1 MAKEKVSAVSNQGYI
16 VSLQEVLIRQEEHI
30 ILRDVDFSVKP
41 GEFVYMIGRVG
52 SGKSSLLKTLYGE
65 IPLREGNGFAV
76 GYDLRKLKSK
86 DIPWLRRRMGIIFQD
101 FQLLIDRNVYDNL
114 LFVLKATG
122 WKNNMEMD
130 HRIRQVLSEVDMVHK
145 GYKMPHQL
153 SGCEQ
158 QRIAIARALLN
169 KPDLILADEPTGNLD
184 PDTSDELMKLLHQIC
199 NSDDG
204 KAVIMATHNYNLI
217 KKYPGRTVK
226 CEDTR
231 LTEAQQEEIDFDQL
245 M

>member
-1 MAKEKVSAVSNQGYI
+1 MKEDKVATVNNAGHI
-16 VSLQEVLIRQEEHI
+16 VDLENALIRQEEHI
-30 ILRDVDFSVKP
+30 ILRDVNLTIKP
-41 GEFVYMIGRVG
+41 GEFLYMIGRVG

-65 IPLREGNGFAV
+65 IPLREGSGFAV
-76 GYDLRKLKSK
+76 GYDLLKIK
-86 DIPWLRRRMGIIFQD
+86 AKHIPWLRRRMGIIFQD

-122 WKNNMEMD
+122 WKNQVEMD
-130 HRIRQVLSEVDMVHK
+130 HRIREVLSEVDMVHK

-153 SGCEQ
+153 SGGEQ
-158 QRIAIARALLN
+158 QRVAIARALLN

-199 NSDDG
+199 KDG
-204 KAVIMATHNYNLI
+204 RTVIMATHNYNLI
-217 KKYPGRTVK
+217 KKFPGRTLR

-231 LTEAQQEEIDFDQL
+231 LTEKQQEEIDFDQ
-245 M
+245 MIM